1 MAGGTAVI
9 SAAGG
14 LLGLGLGAGTA
25 SGVHAVSD
33 TQSRVLGRMVADT
46 VKLHVCARVVLID
59 ELGDLTALD
68 EGIAGLRT
76 RRDELAKIIRERAMR
91 EAFGEESDRLK
102 ALAQALKR
110 AVTDLLKRRVA
121 LLRSPGVPA

>member
-1 MAGGTAVI
+1 M
-9 SAAGG
+9 
-14 LLGLGLGAGTA
+14 
-25 SGVHAVSD
+25 
-33 TQSRVLGRMVADT
+33 VLT
-46 VKLHVCARVVLID
+46 D
-59 ELGDLTALD
+59 ELGDLPALD

-76 RRDELAKIIRERAMR
+76 RRDELAKIIRERTMR

-110 AVTDLLKRRVA
+110 AVTDLLKRCVA